1 MVTIP
6 NEYFN
11 KQVLVKLETESTND
25 AIKANRKVNVNAAT
39 YVNEDVPSTMTVYF
53 AIEER
58 FKEAFTGIIFHIRGS
73 RVDYSATPDSSKDN
87 FHAKGTAAT
96 GILDFTLG
104 KVFLIVK
111 HL

>member
-1 MVTIP
+1 MITIP

-25 AIKANRKVNVNAAT
+25 AIKANRIAIVNAAT
-39 YVNEDVPSTMTVYF
+39 YGNENLQDTMTAHF
-53 AIEER
+53 AIQER
-58 FKEAFTGIIFHIRGS
+58 YKEAFSFIIFHIRGS
-73 RVDYSATPDSSKDN
+73 RVDYPALPDTDDRSRATGTSKS
-87 FHAKGTAAT
+87 

-104 KVFLIVK
+104 KTFLVIK